1 MAPGPAAME
10 QLACRPHQR
19 CHSGCAGAVPHAEAA
34 EVQQETRAAITQ
46 EDHYP
51 AKAKTSRTAACCS

>member
-19 CHSGCAGAVPHAEAA
+19 CHSGCAGVL
-34 EVQQETRAAITQ
+34 
-46 EDHYP
+46 YLMLKP
-51 AKAKTSRTAACCS
+51 A